1 MAGAGGLL
9 PGAAGEKWEEKLC
22 LAEGLVK
29 RLGWSREK
37 LRGFSAGDLQVTPKR
52 RVTAVLSA
60 IEGLDPPGHNLHGHE
75 SV

>member
-1 MAGAGGLL
+1 MSEAGGLF
-9 PGAAGEKWEEKLC
+9 PGASNERQEEKLC

-29 RLGWSREK
+29 RLEGSTQK

-60 IEGLDPPGHNLHGHE
+60 TKSLNPSQP
-75 SV
+75 